1 MNFRAIREAVPS
13 FLDYDKDLL
22 ITSQKVNGKKVRIFE
37 VVPPIEESKYSDF
50 SIDVIDDAGL
60 IDKLAVQSPLAISVL
75 SKQDAIYSSA
85 QAIEQLGLQEQ
96 VEIKKQKCRLHWM
109 RLINKDNNN
118 NNNKLLNLINNN

>member
-1 MNFRAIREAVPS
+1 MNFRAIRETVPS
-13 FLDYDKDLL
+13 FLDYDQDLL
-22 ITSQKVNGKKVRIFE
+22 ISSQKVNGKKVRIFE

-75 SKQDAIYSSA
+75 SKQDAIYTSA

-96 VEIKKQKCRLHWM
+96 VEIKKAEMQAALDALDQQRIQQQQQQQQVVESK
-109 RLINKDNNN
+109 
-118 NNNKLLNLINNN
+118 